1 MSMKFPYKSIKLQ
14 KPAWTLRGRHDRPRP
29 LLTAALIGPST
40 GSSIPQQGLLDTGSD
55 DTVFSELLA
64 SLIGVDLT
72 HAPIGEASGIGGGTA
87 ILRYA
92 EVVLRL
98 SDGREH
104 REWTARVGFT
114 SAPLRRPL
122 FGFAGF
128 LQFFTASFHG
138 DREEVEL
145 TINRLYQGT

>member
-1 MSMKFPYKSIKLQ
+1 MFS
-14 KPAWTLRGRHDRPRP
+14 D
-29 LLTAALIGPST
+29 LIASRLGVS
-40 GSSIPQQGLLDTGSD
+40 
-55 DTVFSELLA
+55 LA
-64 SLIGVDLT
+64 N
-72 HAPIGEASGIGGGTA
+72 APTGEASGVGGATA

-104 REWTARVGFT
+104 RQWTARVGFT
-114 SAPLRRPL
+114 PAPLRRPL

-128 LQFFTASFHG
+128 LQFFTACFHG

>member
-1 MSMKFPYKSIKLQ
+1 MSMKFPYQPIKLN
-14 KPAWTLRGRHDRPRP
+14 KAAWTLRGRLERPQP
-29 LLTAALIGPST
+29 LLTAALIGPLT
-40 GSSIPQQGLLDTGSD
+40 GALVPQQGLLDTGSD
-55 DTVFSELLA
+55 ETVFPERLA
-64 SLIGVDLT
+64 ALMGVDLT
-72 HAPIGEASGIGGGTA
+72 HALIGEASGVGGGTA
-87 ILRYA
+87 LLRYA

-104 REWTARVGFT
+104 RQWTARVGFT
-114 SAPLRRPL
+114 SAPLKRPL

-128 LQFFTASFHG
+128 LQFFSATFHG

>member
-1 MSMKFPYKSIKLQ
+1 MSMKFPYKSFKLR
-14 KPAWTLRGRHDRPRP
+14 KAAWTLRGRADRPYP
-29 LLTAALIGPST
+29 LLTVTVAAPS
-40 GSSIPQQGLLDTGSD
+40 GGFWVPQQGLLDTGSD
-55 DTVFSELLA
+55 DTVFPEGLA
-64 SLIGVDLT
+64 AQIGVDLT
-72 HAPIGEASGIGGGTA
+72 TTRTGGASGVGGGTA
-87 ILRYA
+87 FLRYA

>member
-1 MSMKFPYKSIKLQ
+1 MSLRFPYTAIKTQ
-14 KPAWTLRGRHDRPRP
+14 IAAWTLGGRQDRPYP
-29 LLTAALIGPST
+29 ILLAGVIGPT
-40 GSSIPQQGLLDTGSD
+40 RTYPVEGLLDTGSD
-55 DTVFSELLA
+55 DTVFPERLA
-64 SLIGVDLT
+64 ALIGVDLT
-72 HAPIGEASGIGGGTA
+72 NAPTGGASGVGGGTA
-87 ILRYA
+87 LLRYA

-104 REWTARVGFT
+104 RQWTARVGFT

-145 TINRLYQGT
+145 TINGLYQGT

>member
-1 MSMKFPYKSIKLQ
+1 MSMKFPYQPIKLN
-14 KPAWTLRGRHDRPRP
+14 KAAWTLRGRFDRPQP
-29 LLTAALIGPST
+29 LLTAAVIGPST
-40 GSSIPQQGLLDTGSD
+40 GVTVPQLGLLDTGSD
-55 DTVFSELLA
+55 DTVFPERLA
-64 SLIGVDLT
+64 AQIGVDLT
-72 HAPIGEASGIGGGTA
+72 NAPTGGASGVGSGKA
-87 ILRYA
+87 LLRYA

-104 REWTARVGFT
+104 RQWTARVGFT

-128 LQFFTASFHG
+128 LQFFSATFHG

>member
-1 MSMKFPYKSIKLQ
+1 VE
-14 KPAWTLRGRHDRPRP
+14 
-29 LLTAALIGPST
+29 
-40 GSSIPQQGLLDTGSD
+40 GLLDTGSD
-55 DTVFSELLA
+55 DTVFPERVA
-64 SLIGVDLT
+64 ARIGVDLT
-72 HAPIGEASGIGGGTA
+72 HAPTGGASGVGGGTA
-87 ILRYA
+87 LLRYA

-104 REWTARVGFT
+104 RQWTARVGFT
-114 SAPLRRPL
+114 SAPLKRPL

-128 LQFFTASFHG
+128 LQYFTASFHG